1 MGNWTMQPWPAGE
14 IQGEPVYLV
23 NSRPGLALLRHGQ
36 VHGGLVNMDMACPG
50 FLMLAFSPGTMIAPP
65 PPQGAIDAAIR

>member
-23 NSRPGLALLRHGQ
+23 NSRPGLA
-36 VHGGLVNMDMACPG
+36 NMDMACPG